1 MSFQSVLMF
10 HNSVQLNF
18 RKTNG
23 QIWKN
28 VLENMYSQHLS
39 RLNSYTWTLIV
50 PPKHFSSLTHL
61 HGFIVWMV
69 LIFKIHF
76 WTTLLA
82 HLAFRPGELLPSF
95 FVCPSTF
102 HILIFSSET
111 TGPIA
116 TKLWWNGPR
125 MAPFQKCVR
134 WSQFPTKMSAKLKI
148 EKKGM
153 KF

>member
-10 HNSVQLNF
+10 HNSVQFNF

-76 WTTLLA
+76 
-82 HLAFRPGELLPSF
+82 
-95 FVCPSTF
+95 
-102 HILIFSSET
+102 
-111 TGPIA
+111 
-116 TKLWWNGPR
+116 
-125 MAPFQKCVR
+125 
-134 WSQFPTKMSAKLKI
+134 
-148 EKKGM
+148 
-153 KF
+153 